1 MRGRWVAVTALMWG
15 TAGLAQAGRGVE
27 RLVLTLQSAVPCQV
41 PALGVGDG
49 VRAHLWVAG
58 LFALQAGAFL
68 AVRQSLAWHSPPP
81 SPPSGPSGP
90 WATPAPF
97 GPRAWALLWALG
109 SVGLSWGVGEGYPQV
124 WPLLDPMGP
133 DAARGLTGPQG
144 EGQEVRGVEAP
155 VAPIWSL
162 LALVEGWGL
171 TWLLAQG
178 LWAGAVGAMARRP
191 PTPRPAGGPP
201 RGGVRDAAS
210 PRSPHPHRAWRRGA
224 WGASVGAGALALTL
238 GASPRLGWLPGVL
251 VALGGVESLL
261 AFRAWL
267 HAPVS
272 RP

>member
-201 RGGVRDAAS
+201 GGASATQPRPGAPTPTARGVGGRGGR
-210 PRSPHPHRAWRRGA
+210 PWGRGR
-224 WGASVGAGALALTL
+224 W
-238 GASPRLGWLPGVL
+238 P
-251 VALGGVESLL
+251 
-261 AFRAWL
+261 
-267 HAPVS
+267 
-272 RP
+272 